1 MSDILILTHTDHC
14 TPGHLAQVLRAQQ
27 HDYRVLRVDR
37 GELAGV
43 DLDRPK
49 AVAIMGGAMSVND
62 PLPWLA
68 AEIEAI
74 RHFLQRDIPIIG
86 HCLGGQLLAKAL
98 GAEVQAMAFQEVGWQ
113 RLQQTSHPADSPW
126 FSHLPAEFELFQW
139 HGDTFDLPPGA
150 QHLLSNSWCQNQ
162 AFAWGDKVLALQSH
176 PEMTADLVD
185 LWLTEAGYL
194 LDASQPSQQSIA
206 FMRENLGQRITQL
219 NQVAEGFY
227 RHWLHLAFA
236 C

>member
-27 HDYRVLRVDR
+27 YDYRVLRVDR

-113 RLQQTSHPADSPW
+113 RLQQTSHAADSPW

-150 QHLLSNSWCQNQ
+150 KHLLSNSWCQNQ

-176 PEMTADLVD
+176 PEMTAELVD

-206 FMRENLGQRITQL
+206 YMRENLGPRITQL

-227 RHWLHLAFA
+227 RHWLRLAFA

>member
-14 TPGHLAQVLRAQQ
+14 TPGHLAQVLRTQQ
-27 HDYRVLRVDR
+27 YDYRVLRVDR

-74 RHFLQRDIPIIG
+74 KHFLQRDIPIIG

-113 RLQQTSHPADSPW
+113 RLQQTSHAANSPW

-176 PEMTADLVD
+176 PEMTAELVD

-194 LDASQPSQQSIA
+194 LNASQPSQQSIA
-206 FMRENLGQRITQL
+206 YMRENLGQRITQL

>member
-43 DLDRPK
+43 DLDWPK

-68 AEIEAI
+68 AELEAI

-113 RLQQTSHPADSPW
+113 RLQQTSHAANSPW

-150 QHLLSNSWCQNQ
+150 KHLLSNSWCQNQ

-176 PEMTADLVD
+176 PEMTAELVD

-206 FMRENLGQRITQL
+206 YMRENLGQRITQL